1 VQERRGALLAQLADE
16 PRNEKRRIA
25 FAALVGTDTDRAD
38 LDASIEPHALSGHG
52 DERAVNLDADILTKL
67 VRARTEGAGVRPL
80 RETQHLGDVAR
91 AEHDRR
97 LDPRKRPPLPLRDH
111 LDDRRLPHDFEAR
124 ERLEPVDADQR
135 DRAVRRN
142 EPAQSR
148 KCFRRLVG
156 RRPEGRDVAREAERK
171 RPAFGKSAIAGGER
185 RPDGAIKGAFDRGA
199 QHGEVLVEEF
209 GNL

>member
-1 VQERRGALLAQLADE
+1 VQERRGVLLAQLADE

-25 FAALVGTDTDRAD
+25 FAAEVGTDTDRAD
-38 LDASIEPHALSGHG
+38 LDASLEPHALAGHG
-52 DERAVNLDADILTKL
+52 GERAADLDADILTKL
-67 VRARTEGAGVRPL
+67 MRARTEGAGVRPF

-97 LDPRKRPPLPLRDH
+97 LDRRKRGPLPLRDH
-111 LDDRRLPHDFEAR
+111 LDDRRLPHNFKAR
-124 ERLEPVDADQR
+124 ERLEPVDADQGYG
-135 DRAVRRN
+135 AVRGN
-142 EPAQSR
+142 ERAQSCER
-148 KCFRRLVG
+148 FGRLIG
-156 RRPEGRDVAREAERK
+156 YGPEGRDVAREAERK

-185 RPDGAIKGAFDRGA
+185 RPDRGIKGAFDRGA